1 MLTLESRV
9 KIAVLLRHVMSIR
22 TIARHL
28 HCSRQTVRRYIRM
41 GDTASSSR
49 YSNRAP
55 RPGKLEPF
63 KAYIPERGPAPRP
76 HWIPASVPLLEIR
89 ERGYTGGY
97 SMLTAFLLPLKQQ
110 PADPVVRFET
120 PPGEQMQVDFT
131 IIRQG
136 RRPLLAFVATLG
148 WSLAT
153 YVRFYARQD
162 TVAWCDGI
170 EHALASFDRHTAA
183 SAV

>member
-1 MLTLESRV
+1 
-9 KIAVLLRHVMSIR
+9 
-22 TIARHL
+22 
-28 HCSRQTVRRYIRM
+28 M

-162 TVAWCDGI
+162 TAAWCDGI